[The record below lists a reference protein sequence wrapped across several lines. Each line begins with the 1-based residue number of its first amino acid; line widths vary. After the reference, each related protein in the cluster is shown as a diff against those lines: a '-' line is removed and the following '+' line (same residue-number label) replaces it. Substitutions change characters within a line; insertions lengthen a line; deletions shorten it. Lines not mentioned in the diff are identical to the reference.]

1 MRDSFESCTLRA
13 DSGLPCAYQ
22 PTAMKIKLRTLMM
35 DLRAWL
41 MQLGV
46 TVIECVF
53 VGCDHADQRAL
64 VRVRTHSRP
73 QKYDSLR

>member
-1 MRDSFESCTLRA
+1 
-13 DSGLPCAYQ
+13 
-22 PTAMKIKLRTLMM
+22 MKDKMRTLMT

-53 VGCDHADQRAL
+53 IGCGRPPVRAD
-64 VRVRTHSRP
+64 VRIRTPSYP
-73 QKYDSLR
+73 QKYDSFR